1 MSYRSGASAPVVQIR
16 AINVSVTDSNL
27 PDGVCGQVR
36 GVAVRYDVIDSYG
49 TIFRRGCFD
58 KTRAK
63 VRKGLVKLFDNHG
76 MGDFYGTDT
85 HIGVVRSLEV
95 VGDGEEMVADLFDT
109 EAGRRRKEY
118 LSAVQK
124 SGAQTGLSV
133 GFFERAGGWEKQ
145 DGKQTYSFTEVELD
159 EISLAPRQAVPGSLV
174 TDVRSVSR
182 ETREMLAR
190 QASKGL
196 TRAQWIELSLSI
208 IQAEEEDEEEGD
220 DESLGSRNTA
230 GGDEPQLVTD
240 DERMAA
246 YRRSFIIK

>member
-1 MSYRSGASAPVVQIR
+1 MSYRSGALAPVVQIR
-16 AINVSVTDSNL
+16 AIDFTVTDTNL
-27 PDGVCGQVR
+27 PDGCCGQVR
-36 GVAVRYDVIDSYG
+36 GIAVRYDVVDSYG
-49 TIFRRGCFD
+49 TIFRRGSFD

-85 HIGVVRSLEV
+85 HIGVVRSLDT

-109 EAGRRRKEY
+109 DAGRRRKEY
-118 LSAVQK
+118 LSAVQR

-133 GFFERAGGWEKQ
+133 GFFERAGTWEKE
-145 DGKQTYSFTEVELD
+145 DGKQVYSFTEVELD

-174 TDVRSVSR
+174 TSVRTVSR

-190 QASKGL
+190 QAAKGL
-196 TRAQWIELSLSI
+196 SRAQWMELCQSI
-208 IQAEEEDEEEGD
+208 ALDEDGEREGED
-220 DESLGSRNTA
+220 DSPNARNTA

-240 DERMAA
+240 AERLAA
-246 YRRSFIIK
+246 YRRSLIIS